1 MQLTGAGSWW
11 PFSAARR
18 AGLAPVDPDP
28 NSTHYSGVILTR
40 KEVQQ
45 GIPTGTQQIR
55 DSRLPKSEKNIG
67 PRVIIDTSL
76 PVISFM
82 LNLAHFNYLE
92 PTRGTPGR
100 PEFTTKAFR

>member
-1 MQLTGAGSWW
+1 MAGAGSWW

-18 AGLAPVDPDP
+18 AGLVPLDPDP

-55 DSRLPKSEKNIG
+55 DSLLPKCENTLDRES
-67 PRVIIDTSL
+67 
-76 PVISFM
+76 
-82 LNLAHFNYLE
+82 
-92 PTRGTPGR
+92 
-100 PEFTTKAFR
+100 

>member
-18 AGLAPVDPDP
+18 ADLAPVDPDP

-45 GIPTGTQQIR
+45 GIPTGTQPNLT
-55 DSRLPKSEKNIG
+55 SRLPKSEKTLD
-67 PRVIIDTSL
+67 RES
-76 PVISFM
+76 
-82 LNLAHFNYLE
+82 
-92 PTRGTPGR
+92 
-100 PEFTTKAFR
+100 

>member
-1 MQLTGAGSWW
+1 MQLTAAGSWW

-55 DSRLPKSEKNIG
+55 DSRLPKSEKTLD
-67 PRVIIDTSL
+67 RESL
-76 PVISFM
+76 FRQRSRES
-82 LNLAHFNYLE
+82 HFPPICRIL
-92 PTRGTPGR
+92 RS
-100 PEFTTKAFR
+100 